1 MSDIKDLINY
11 AINQKPTDFSST
23 FQDLLLTKLQNA
35 VADRKVAIAQNMFP
49 EVDQETDTEETE
61 EEDNG

>member
-23 FQDLLLTKLQNA
+23 FQDLLLNKLQTA
-35 VADRKVAIAQNMFP
+35 VADRKIAIAQNVFP
-49 EVDQETDTEETE
+49 VVDQETDTEETG

>member
-23 FQDLLLTKLQNA
+23 FQELLLNKLQNA
-35 VADRKVAIAQNMFP
+35 VTDRKVQIAQGIFP
-49 EVDQETDTEETE
+49 EVETVETE
-61 EEDNG
+61 EEEDDNG